1 MYLNDGTPVQLA
13 WVTRNLDETE
23 DALSR
28 LFGAKTW
35 VRMNGTEVQPA
46 NCTFGGVPT
55 GFVADASLSYAGDL
69 QLEIVAPL
77 SGDNNI
83 FEDFLATSGQ
93 GLHHVAFETDDV
105 EAAVQGALAKGC
117 EVVQRGVLPGVMEY
131 AFVTSPVTGPPFV
144 EISNYSAEIKAFF
157 QAVQAQQL

>member
-1 MYLNDGTPVQLA
+1 
-13 WVTRNLDETE
+13 
-23 DALSR
+23 
-28 LFGAKTW
+28 
-35 VRMNGTEVQPA
+35 
-46 NCTFGGVPT
+46 
-55 GFVADASLSYAGDL
+55 L

-131 AFVTSPVTGPPFV
+131 AFVRSPVTGPPFV